1 MLENYVDT
9 NGYVLTYAPKHHRA
23 IQSGSF
29 KGYVYEHIL
38 IAEKMLGRELY
49 PDEVVHHL
57 DGIKTNNNPYNLLVL
72 LRSQHTKLH
81 HWMRKHWIISKP
93 SIFTETK
100 RCVVCNAVLSDTDK
114 YCSVECSR
122 IGQRKI
128 PNRPDLD
135 QLGKDVISMP
145 MTKIGEKYGVSDN
158 AVRKWCTALGLPF
171 KKAEIM

>member
-1 MLENYVDT
+1 M
-9 NGYVLTYAPKHHRA
+9 
-23 IQSGSF
+23 
-29 KGYVYEHIL
+29 
-38 IAEKMLGRELY
+38 
-49 PDEVVHHL
+49 
-57 DGIKTNNNPYNLLVL
+57 
-72 LRSQHTKLH
+72 
-81 HWMRKHWIISKP
+81 
-93 SIFTETK
+93 
-100 RCVVCNAVLSDTDK
+100 
-114 YCSVECSR
+114 ECSR